1 MTNSHLFLQMLWYGY
16 YVPGWIL
23 GKVDKRMITLGK
35 WITKHKNIILLAAVI
50 LLVPSAIGYVTTRVN
65 YDVLSYLPATLETVE
80 GQDILVDEFGMGAFS
95 MVIAEGMT
103 MKEAADLEKQIEGIN
118 HVTDVLWYDDFLDI
132 SVPTEMMPKKLQD
145 AFFNG
150 DATMMIALF
159 DNTTSADDT
168 MDAIT
173 DIRNT
178 VGKNVFASGM
188 SGVVTDIKNL
198 ALKEMPVYVVIAS
211 LLSLLVL
218 FITMNSF
225 LTPVIFLLNIGM
237 AVVYNLGSNIFLG
250 EISYITQ
257 ALAAVLQLAVTMD
270 YSIFLLESY
279 EANKKRYPGDNKRAM
294 AHAISN
300 TFISVSSSSVTTIA
314 GFLALCFMTFKL
326 GTNIGIVMSKGV
338 VIGVVA
344 CVTVLPAMILTF
356 DKAIEKTTHREII
369 PPLEK
374 LSHGIIKGRWVA
386 IILFLIVLVPAVH
399 GNSNYEIYYNI
410 DKSLPKDIPSAEA
423 NDKLKEEFDMS
434 NVHMVLLK
442 DGLSAKEKNQ
452 MIKEIEEVDGV
463 KWVIGINSLI
473 GSNFPDTMIP
483 SGIKE
488 MLKTDNYELQFV
500 CSDYASATDEVNA
513 QIAEMSD
520 IVKGYQKDAMV
531 IGEAPLMKDLSDV
544 TDIDLKNVNY
554 ISIAAIFLIILIT
567 FKSISIPVILVAV
580 IEFAIAC
587 NMAVPFYA
595 DTPLP
600 FVASIVIGTIQ
611 LGATVDYAILMTN
624 RYHKER
630 TVNGRSKKEAI
641 SIAHNTSIKSILT
654 SGFCFFA
661 ATFGVSAY
669 SEIDM
674 ISSICTLLSRGAVI
688 SMVVVIFI
696 LPAMLWVF
704 DGIIART
711 SLDMIKAKVAHRD
724 SVQNEIPA
732 INEKSVSN

>member
-326 GTNIGIVMSKGV
+326 GTNIGIVMSKGAV
-338 VIGVVA
+338 MGVA
-344 CVTVLPAMILTF
+344 DFVTAISSMLLTF
-356 DKAIEKTTHREII
+356 FT
-369 PPLEK
+369 
-374 LSHGIIKGRWVA
+374 
-386 IILFLIVLVPAVH
+386 
-399 GNSNYEIYYNI
+399 
-410 DKSLPKDIPSAEA
+410 
-423 NDKLKEEFDMS
+423 
-434 NVHMVLLK
+434 
-442 DGLSAKEKNQ
+442 
-452 MIKEIEEVDGV
+452 
-463 KWVIGINSLI
+463 
-473 GSNFPDTMIP
+473 
-483 SGIKE
+483 
-488 MLKTDNYELQFV
+488 
-500 CSDYASATDEVNA
+500 
-513 QIAEMSD
+513 
-520 IVKGYQKDAMV
+520 
-531 IGEAPLMKDLSDV
+531 V
-544 TDIDLKNVNY
+544 T
-554 ISIAAIFLIILIT
+554 
-567 FKSISIPVILVAV
+567 
-580 IEFAIAC
+580 
-587 NMAVPFYA
+587 
-595 DTPLP
+595 
-600 FVASIVIGTIQ
+600 
-611 LGATVDYAILMTN
+611 
-624 RYHKER
+624 
-630 TVNGRSKKEAI
+630 
-641 SIAHNTSIKSILT
+641 
-654 SGFCFFA
+654 
-661 ATFGVSAY
+661 
-669 SEIDM
+669 
-674 ISSICTLLSRGAVI
+674 
-688 SMVVVIFI
+688 
-696 LPAMLWVF
+696 
-704 DGIIART
+704 
-711 SLDMIKAKVAHRD
+711 
-724 SVQNEIPA
+724 
-732 INEKSVSN
+732 

>member
-1 MTNSHLFLQMLWYGY
+1 
-16 YVPGWIL
+16 
-23 GKVDKRMITLGK
+23 MITLGK
-35 WITKHKNIILLAAVI
+35 WITKHKNIILLVAVI
-50 LLVPSAIGYVTTRVN
+50 LLVPSAVGYVTTRVN

-118 HVTDVLWYDDFLDI
+118 HVTDVLLYDDFLDI

-159 DNTTSADDT
+159 DNTTSSDDT
-168 MDAIT
+168 MEAIT

-211 LLSLLVL
+211 LLSLLLSLLVL

-225 LTPVIFLLNIGM
+225 LTPVIFLINIGM
-237 AVVYNLGSNIFLG
+237 AVIYNLGSNIFLG
-250 EISYITQ
+250 EISYITK

-279 EANKKRYPGDNKRAM
+279 EANKERYPGDNKRAM

-356 DKAIEKTTHREII
+356 DRAIEKTAHREII
-369 PPLEK
+369 PPLDK

-442 DGLSAKEKNQ
+442 DGLTAKEKNQ
-452 MIKEIEEVDGV
+452 IIKEIEKVDGV

-473 GSNFPDTMIP
+473 GSNFPDEMIP
-483 SGIKE
+483 SDIKK
-488 MLKTDNYELQFV
+488 MLETDNYELQFV
-500 CSDYASATDEVNA
+500 CSDYASATDEVNS
-513 QIAEMSD
+513 QIADMQE
-520 IVKGYQKDAMV
+520 IVKGYQEDAMV

-630 TVNGRSKKEAI
+630 TVNGCSKKEAI

-704 DGIIART
+704 DGVIART
-711 SLDMIKAKVAHRD
+711 SLDMIKAEVAHRD
-724 SVQNEIPA
+724 RTGNEIHA
-732 INEKSVSN
+732 INEKSV